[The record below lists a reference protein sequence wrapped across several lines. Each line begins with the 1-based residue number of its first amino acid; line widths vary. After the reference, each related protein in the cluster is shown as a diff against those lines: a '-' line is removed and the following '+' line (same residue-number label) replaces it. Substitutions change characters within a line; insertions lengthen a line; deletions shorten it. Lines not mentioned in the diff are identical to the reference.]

1 MSTNNLPYPFS
12 KAEAPYYQVAL
23 GTGEYVWVVLAGDY
37 RAALDEIERYKE
49 YAYYFRGEDP
59 KP

>member
-1 MSTNNLPYPFS
+1 MSDLPYPFS

-23 GTGEYVWVVLAGDY
+23 GTGKYVWVVLAGDY